1 MIEIGLYFR
10 LFSRNAPTKHSKY
23 GTNGYICIYKNQKIM
38 ARHSFSRINPIDC
51 LKELRGKVLGADLS
65 TSAMGSMLFSQDGV
79 IVTDDIEDEF
89 IPESNPPIVVET
101 KYAQE
106 LSWLMAQFRD
116 GLFDV
121 ITYFSKSDFYGR
133 LADAANAYLLVRED
147 DRRGLLMAVLLEATM
162 LTAESLE
169 YKNQAIKDEVLA
181 CVGSLSDVA
190 EKI

>member
-1 MIEIGLYFR
+1 
-10 LFSRNAPTKHSKY
+10 
-23 GTNGYICIYKNQKIM
+23 M
-38 ARHSFSRINPIDC
+38 ARHSFSRVNPIDC
-51 LKELRGKVLGADLS
+51 LKELRGKVLGTDIS
-65 TSAMGSMLFSQDGV
+65 TTAMGCMLFNQDGV

-89 IPESNPPIVVET
+89 IPENNPPIVVET
-101 KYAQE
+101 RYAQE

-121 ITYFSKSDFYGR
+121 ITYFSKGDFYGR
-133 LADAANAYLLVRED
+133 LAEAANAYLLVRED
-147 DRRGLLMAVLLEATM
+147 DKRGLLMAVLMEATV

>member
-1 MIEIGLYFR
+1 
-10 LFSRNAPTKHSKY
+10 
-23 GTNGYICIYKNQKIM
+23 M
-38 ARHSFSRINPIDC
+38 ARHSFSRVNPIDC
-51 LKELRGKVLGADLS
+51 LKELRGKVLGTDI
-65 TSAMGSMLFSQDGV
+65 SATARGCMLFSQDGV

-89 IPESNPPIVVET
+89 IPENNPPIVVET
-101 KYAQE
+101 RYAQE
-106 LSWLMAQFRD
+106 LSWMMAQFRD

-121 ITYFSKSDFYGR
+121 ITYFSKGDFYGR
-133 LADAANAYLLVRED
+133 LAEAANAYLLVRED
-147 DRRGLLMAVLLEATM
+147 DKRGLLMAVLMEATM

>member
-1 MIEIGLYFR
+1 
-10 LFSRNAPTKHSKY
+10 
-23 GTNGYICIYKNQKIM
+23 M
-38 ARHSFSRINPIDC
+38 ARHSFSRVNPIDC
-51 LKELRGKVLGADLS
+51 LKELRGKVLGTDISAI
-65 TSAMGSMLFSQDGV
+65 AMGCMLFSQDGV

-89 IPESNPPIVVET
+89 IPENNPPIVVET
-101 KYAQE
+101 RYAQE

-121 ITYFSKSDFYGR
+121 ITYFSKGDFYGR
-133 LADAANAYLLVRED
+133 LAEAANAYLLVRED
-147 DRRGLLMAVLLEATM
+147 DKRGLLMAVLMEATV

-190 EKI
+190 EQI

>member
-1 MIEIGLYFR
+1 
-10 LFSRNAPTKHSKY
+10 
-23 GTNGYICIYKNQKIM
+23 M
-38 ARHSFSRINPIDC
+38 ARHSFSRVNPIDC
-51 LKELRGKVLGADLS
+51 LKELRGKVLGTDIS
-65 TSAMGSMLFSQDGV
+65 TTAMGCMLFSQDGV

-89 IPESNPPIVVET
+89 IPENNPPIVVET
-101 KYAQE
+101 RYAQE

-116 GLFDV
+116 GLIDV
-121 ITYFSKSDFYGR
+121 ITYFSKGDFYGR
-133 LADAANAYLLVRED
+133 LAEAANAYLLVRED
-147 DRRGLLMAVLLEATM
+147 DKRGLLMAVLMEATV

>member
-1 MIEIGLYFR
+1 
-10 LFSRNAPTKHSKY
+10 
-23 GTNGYICIYKNQKIM
+23 M
-38 ARHSFSRINPIDC
+38 ARHSFSRVNPIDC
-51 LKELRGKVLGADLS
+51 LKELRGKVLGTDIS
-65 TSAMGSMLFSQDGV
+65 TTAMGCMLFSQDGV

-89 IPESNPPIVVET
+89 LPENNPPIVVET
-101 KYAQE
+101 RYAQE

-121 ITYFSKSDFYGR
+121 ITYFSKGDFYGR
-133 LADAANAYLLVRED
+133 LAEAANAYLLVRED
-147 DRRGLLMAVLLEATM
+147 DKRGLLMAVLMEATV

>member
-1 MIEIGLYFR
+1 
-10 LFSRNAPTKHSKY
+10 
-23 GTNGYICIYKNQKIM
+23 M
-38 ARHSFSRINPIDC
+38 ARHSFSRVNPIDC
-51 LKELRGKVLGADLS
+51 LKELRGKVLGTDISAI
-65 TSAMGSMLFSQDGV
+65 AMGCMLFSQDGV

-89 IPESNPPIVVET
+89 IPENNPPIVVET
-101 KYAQE
+101 RYAQE

-116 GLFDV
+116 GLIDV
-121 ITYFSKSDFYGR
+121 ITYFSKGDFYGR
-133 LADAANAYLLVRED
+133 LAEAANAYLLVRED
-147 DRRGLLMAVLLEATM
+147 DKRGLLMAVLMEATV

>member
-1 MIEIGLYFR
+1 
-10 LFSRNAPTKHSKY
+10 
-23 GTNGYICIYKNQKIM
+23 M
-38 ARHSFSRINPIDC
+38 ARHSFSRVNPIDC
-51 LKELRGKVLGADLS
+51 LKELRGKVLGTDIS
-65 TSAMGSMLFSQDGV
+65 TTAMGCMLFNQDGV

-101 KYAQE
+101 RYAQE

-121 ITYFSKSDFYGR
+121 ITYFSKGDFYGR
-133 LADAANAYLLVRED
+133 LAEAANAYLLVRED
-147 DRRGLLMAVLLEATM
+147 DKRGLLMAVLMEATM

>member
-1 MIEIGLYFR
+1 
-10 LFSRNAPTKHSKY
+10 
-23 GTNGYICIYKNQKIM
+23 M
-38 ARHSFSRINPIDC
+38 ARHSFSRVNPIDC
-51 LKELRGKVLGADLS
+51 LKELRGKVLGTDIS
-65 TSAMGSMLFSQDGV
+65 TTAMGCMLFNQDGV

-89 IPESNPPIVVET
+89 LPENNPPIVVET
-101 KYAQE
+101 RYAQE

-116 GLFDV
+116 GLIDV
-121 ITYFSKSDFYGR
+121 ITYFSKGDFYGR
-133 LADAANAYLLVRED
+133 LAEAANAYLLVRED
-147 DRRGLLMAVLLEATM
+147 DKRGLLMAVLMEATV

>member
-1 MIEIGLYFR
+1 
-10 LFSRNAPTKHSKY
+10 
-23 GTNGYICIYKNQKIM
+23 M
-38 ARHSFSRINPIDC
+38 ARHSFSRVNPIDC
-51 LKELRGKVLGADLS
+51 LKELRGKVLGTDIS
-65 TSAMGSMLFSQDGV
+65 TTAMGCMLFSQDGV

-89 IPESNPPIVVET
+89 IPENNPPIVVET
-101 KYAQE
+101 RYAQE

-121 ITYFSKSDFYGR
+121 ITYFSKGDFYGR
-133 LADAANAYLLVRED
+133 LAEAANAYLLVRED
-147 DRRGLLMAVLLEATM
+147 DKRGLLMAVLMEATV

>member
-1 MIEIGLYFR
+1 
-10 LFSRNAPTKHSKY
+10 
-23 GTNGYICIYKNQKIM
+23 M
-38 ARHSFSRINPIDC
+38 ARHSFSRVNPIDC
-51 LKELRGKVLGADLS
+51 LKELRGKVLGTDI
-65 TSAMGSMLFSQDGV
+65 SATARGCMLFSQDGV

-89 IPESNPPIVVET
+89 IPENNPPIVVET
-101 KYAQE
+101 RYAQE
-106 LSWLMAQFRD
+106 LSWMMAQFRD

-121 ITYFSKSDFYGR
+121 ITYFSKGDFYGR
-133 LADAANAYLLVRED
+133 LAEAANAYLLVRED
-147 DRRGLLMAVLLEATM
+147 DKRGLLMAVLMEATV

>member
-1 MIEIGLYFR
+1 
-10 LFSRNAPTKHSKY
+10 
-23 GTNGYICIYKNQKIM
+23 M
-38 ARHSFSRINPIDC
+38 ARHSFGRANPIDC
-51 LKELRGKVLGADLS
+51 LKELREKVLS
-65 TSAMGSMLFSQDGV
+65 TDISSIAMGSMLFNHDGV

-89 IPESNPPIVVET
+89 IPENDPPVVVET
-101 KYAQE
+101 QYAQE
-106 LSWLMAQFRD
+106 LSWLMSQFKE

-121 ITYFSKSDFYGR
+121 MTYFSKSDFYGR
-133 LADAANAYLLVRED
+133 LAEAANTYLLVRED
-147 DRRGLLMAVLLEATM
+147 GKRGLLMAVLLEATV

>member
-1 MIEIGLYFR
+1 
-10 LFSRNAPTKHSKY
+10 
-23 GTNGYICIYKNQKIM
+23 M
-38 ARHSFSRINPIDC
+38 ARHSFSRVNPIDC
-51 LKELRGKVLGADLS
+51 LKELRGKVLGTDIS
-65 TSAMGSMLFSQDGV
+65 TTAMGCMLFNQDGV

-89 IPESNPPIVVET
+89 LPENNPPIVVET
-101 KYAQE
+101 RYAQE

-121 ITYFSKSDFYGR
+121 ITYFSKGDFYGR
-133 LADAANAYLLVRED
+133 LAEAANAYLLVRED
-147 DRRGLLMAVLLEATM
+147 DKRGLLMAVLMEATV

>member
-1 MIEIGLYFR
+1 
-10 LFSRNAPTKHSKY
+10 
-23 GTNGYICIYKNQKIM
+23 M
-38 ARHSFSRINPIDC
+38 ARHSFSRVNPIDC
-51 LKELRGKVLGADLS
+51 LKELRGKVLGTDISAI
-65 TSAMGSMLFSQDGV
+65 AMGCMLFSQDGV

-89 IPESNPPIVVET
+89 IPENNPPIVVET
-101 KYAQE
+101 RYAQE

-169 YKNQAIKDEVLA
+169 YKNQTIKDEVLA

>member
-1 MIEIGLYFR
+1 
-10 LFSRNAPTKHSKY
+10 
-23 GTNGYICIYKNQKIM
+23 M
-38 ARHSFSRINPIDC
+38 ARHSFSRVNPIDC
-51 LKELRGKVLGADLS
+51 LKELRGKVLGTDIS
-65 TSAMGSMLFSQDGV
+65 TTAMGCMLFSQDGV

-89 IPESNPPIVVET
+89 LPENNPPIVVET
-101 KYAQE
+101 RYAQE

-116 GLFDV
+116 GLIDV
-121 ITYFSKSDFYGR
+121 ITYFSKGDFYGR
-133 LADAANAYLLVRED
+133 LAEAANAYLLVRED
-147 DRRGLLMAVLLEATM
+147 DKRGLLMAVLMEATV